1 MLVVRAEAQ
10 VSGLSGHRERFE
22 RKGVLAR
29 MAEPWGGGGENAP
42 WGHKVCRL
50 MNPEIMW
57 SLIKGRVCCPG
68 CPHYVRQML
77 LCTATGLPRFQS
89 LNLAHISCQPPRES
103 LFQLDFITKRLPVSC
118 EN

>member
-29 MAEPWGGGGENAP
+29 MAEPRGEKNAP
-42 WGHKVCRL
+42 WGHKVCHL

-57 SLIKGRVCCPG
+57 SLIKGRVCLSGVP
-68 CPHYVRQML
+68 
-77 LCTATGLPRFQS
+77 T
-89 LNLAHISCQPPRES
+89 
-103 LFQLDFITKRLPVSC
+103 LFTDSFITVILL
-118 EN
+118 